1 MQKII
6 FITIIFACS
15 VLQLTAQ
22 NNIPE
27 LKNKLKTATGSEKI
41 ELLYKLSNLY
51 LKTDAKKSLNYA
63 EEAYKLA
70 KKSKDKNRQANALN
84 MIGTAY
90 YQLKRYRLA
99 IRNYE
104 RELELRKQMGQKYS
118 KIKVEYNLA
127 ATYQMSG
134 KEKKALELYKEVLDY
149 AKKKKYPELTKKTY
163 QSIIQVYVSEK
174 DYKDAFLFLQEYHNY
189 LNNIKTNYT
198 QQKINLLETQFEEHE
213 KELNKKANRLKEI
226 DSVLNELLIEKST
239 LVEDTIVKGLTINKL
254 ATDTIKKAEE
264 IKVQKEEVKRREQ
277 WLAGAIIFI
286 VVVLIFS
293 FLLTWM
299 YRRMKKAY
307 KLLAIQNAEILKKN
321 EEIKAQSELI
331 KTQSDKLAEQHQITL
346 KQKQEIIDSINYA
359 KRIQQAIFP
368 TKEYIDKILNDH
380 FILFKPRDI
389 VSGDFYWMRK
399 IKNFIIVVAA
409 DSTGHGVPGAFM
421 SMLGVSFL
429 NEIVSAKSLDN
440 AGEILNRLR
449 DKVKKSLHQTDVNS
463 VSQDGMDI
471 AFYIINTETLELQY
485 SGAYNPL
492 FIVRKNQE
500 AELIEI
506 KADRQPIAIFMREKE
521 FSSYNIQLQKG
532 DCLYTFSDGYAD
544 QFGGQKGQ
552 KFKLKNFKQILL
564 DIYDLPMKEQKHIL
578 KSTLEDWMGN
588 KHEQLDDILVLGVRV
603 DF

>member
-1 MQKII
+1 MQKFIFIIII
-6 FITIIFACS
+6 FFFSIIEL
-15 VLQLTAQ
+15 VAQ
-22 NNIPE
+22 NNISE
-27 LKNKLKTATGSEKI
+27 LESKLKTVSGKEKTEI
-41 ELLYKLSNLY
+41 LYKLSKLY
-51 LKTDAKKSLNYA
+51 LKSDVKKSLNYA
-63 EEAYKLA
+63 EKSYNSA
-70 KKSKDKNRQANALN
+70 KKSKDKNMQANALN

-90 YQLKRYRLA
+90 YQQKKYRSA

-104 RELELRKQMGQKYS
+104 KELDLRKQLGQNYS

-127 ATYQMSG
+127 ATYQISG
-134 KEKKALELYKEVLDY
+134 KEKKALSLYKEVLDY
-149 AKKKKYPELTKKTY
+149 SKKKKYPELTKKTY
-163 QSIIQVYVSEK
+163 SSIIQVYVSEK
-174 DYKDAFLFLQEYHNY
+174 DYKDAFLYLQEYHDY
-189 LNNIKTNYT
+189 LNNIKTNYNR
-198 QQKINLLETQFEEHE
+198 QKINLLETQFEEHE
-213 KELNKKANRLKEI
+213 KELNEKKNRLKVI

-254 ATDTIKKAEE
+254 ATDTIEKAKE
-264 IKVQKEEVKRREQ
+264 IKIQKKEVKRREQ

-307 KLLAIQNAEILKKN
+307 KLLAIQNAEILEKN

-331 KTQSDKLAEQHQITL
+331 KSQADKLAEQHQITL

-359 KRIQQAIFP
+359 KRIQQAVFP
-368 TKEYIDKILNDH
+368 TKEYIDKILNEH

-544 QFGGQKGQ
+544 QFGGKKGQ

-564 DIYDLPMKEQKHIL
+564 DIYDLPMKEQKQIL
-578 KSTLEDWMGN
+578 KSTLENWMGN
-588 KHEQLDDILVLGVRV
+588 AHEQLDDILVLGVRV

>member
-1 MQKII
+1 MDALRFNKNSDWQKLLENEFEKAYFKELIQFVNTQYTHYTCFPKINEIFNAFNNCSFNDLKVVII
-6 FITIIFACS
+6 GQDPYHTPGVATGLAFES
-15 VLQLTAQ
+15 D
-22 NNIPE
+22 PPSPS
-27 LKNKLKTATGSEKI
+27 LKNIRRAI
-41 ELLYKLSNLY
+41 
-51 LKTDAKKSLNYA
+51 
-63 EEAYKLA
+63 
-70 KKSKDKNRQANALN
+70 AN
-84 MIGTAY
+84 
-90 YQLKRYRLA
+90 
-99 IRNYE
+99 
-104 RELELRKQMGQKYS
+104 
-118 KIKVEYNLA
+118 EY
-127 ATYQMSG
+127 M
-134 KEKKALELYKEVLDY
+134 LD
-149 AKKKKYPELTKKTY
+149 E
-163 QSIIQVYVSEK
+163 
-174 DYKDAFLFLQEYHNY
+174 
-189 LNNIKTNYT
+189 
-198 QQKINLLETQFEEHE
+198 
-213 KELNKKANRLKEI
+213 
-226 DSVLNELLIEKST
+226 
-239 LVEDTIVKGLTINKL
+239 
-254 ATDTIKKAEE
+254 
-264 IKVQKEEVKRREQ
+264 
-277 WLAGAIIFI
+277 
-286 VVVLIFS
+286 
-293 FLLTWM
+293 
-299 YRRMKKAY
+299 
-307 KLLAIQNAEILKKN
+307 KN

-331 KTQSDKLAEQHQITL
+331 KSQSDKLAEQHQITL

-368 TKEYIDKILNDH
+368 TKEYIDKILNEH
-380 FILFKPRDI
+380 FILFRPRDI

-463 VSQDGMDI
+463 ISQDGMDI

-500 AELIEI
+500 PELIEI

-532 DCLYTFSDGYAD
+532 DCIYTFSDGYAD

-564 DIYDLPMKEQKHIL
+564 DIYDLPMKEQNQIL
-578 KSTLEDWMGN
+578 KNTLEDWMGN
-588 KHEQLDDILVLGVRV
+588 THEQLDDILVLGVRV

>member
-1 MQKII
+1 MQKRTFISII
-6 FITIIFACS
+6 FFSIFLS
-15 VLQLTAQ
+15 LNAQ
-22 NNIPE
+22 NST
-27 LKNKLKTATGSEKI
+27 NKLENQLKSASGKEKI
-41 ELLYKLSNLY
+41 ELLNRLAQVY
-51 LKTDAKKSLNYA
+51 LKTNAQKSLDYA
-63 EEAYKLA
+63 EESYKLA
-70 KKSKDKNRQANALN
+70 KKMNNEKLKANALN

-90 YQLKRYRLA
+90 FKQKKYRSAIKYYEKELA
-99 IRNYE
+99 IRKK
-104 RELELRKQMGQKYS
+104 LHQKYAQ
-118 KIKVEYNLA
+118 IKVKYNLA
-127 ATYQMSG
+127 VSYQSSG
-134 KEKKALELYKEVLDY
+134 KEKKAIELYKEVLSY
-149 AKKKKYPELTKKTY
+149 SKKKKYSELTKKAY
-163 QSIIQVYVSEK
+163 ESIIQVYVSEK
-174 DYKDAFLFLQEYHNY
+174 DYKNAFLYLQGYYNY
-189 LNNIKTNYT
+189 KNNISTNYT
-198 QQKINLLETQFEEHE
+198 KEKISLLETQFEENE
-213 KELNKKANRLKEI
+213 KELNKKADRLNEI
-226 DSVLNELLIEKST
+226 DSVLNILLIEKST
-239 LVEDTIVKGLTINKL
+239 LVEETIVKGQKINKL
-254 ATDTIKKAEE
+254 ATDTIEKAKE
-264 IKVQKEEVKRREQ
+264 IKIQKEEVKRREQ
-277 WLAGAIIFI
+277 WLLGALIFI
-286 VVVLIFS
+286 AVVLIFS

-307 KLLAIQNAEILKKN
+307 KLLAIQNKEILEKN

-368 TKEYIDKILNDH
+368 TKEYIDKILNEH

-389 VSGDFYWMRK
+389 VSGDFYWMKK

-463 VSQDGMDI
+463 ASQDGMDV
-471 AFYIINTETLELQY
+471 AFYIINTETLELQF

-492 FIVRKNQE
+492 FIVRKNKE

-506 KADRQPIAIFMREKE
+506 KADRQPIAIYMREKD

-544 QFGGQKGQ
+544 QFGGLKGQ

-564 DIYDLPMKEQKHIL
+564 DIYDLPMKEQKQIL
-578 KSTLEDWMGN
+578 DDTLKNWMGD

>member
-1 MQKII
+1 MQKFIL
-6 FITIIFACS
+6 ITIIFFYS

-27 LKNKLKTATGSEKI
+27 LESKLKTASGKEKI
-41 ELLYKLSNLY
+41 ELLYKLSKLY
-51 LKTDAKKSLNYA
+51 LKSDTKKSLNYA
-63 EEAYKLA
+63 EKSYNLA
-70 KKSKDKNRQANALN
+70 KKSKDKNMQANALN
-84 MIGTAY
+84 MMGTAY
-90 YQLKRYRLA
+90 YQQQKYRLA

-104 RELELRKQMGQKYS
+104 KELDLRKQLGQKYS
-118 KIKVEYNLA
+118 KVKVEYNLA
-127 ATYQMSG
+127 ATYQISG
-134 KEKKALELYKEVLDY
+134 KEKKALSLYKEVLNY
-149 AKKKKYPELTKKTY
+149 SKKKNYPELTKKTY
-163 QSIIQVYVSEK
+163 RSIIQVYVKEK
-174 DYKDAFLFLQEYHNY
+174 DYKDAFLYLQEYQNY

-198 QQKINLLETQFEEHE
+198 KQKINLLETQFEEHE

-254 ATDTIKKAEE
+254 ATDTVKKAEE

-277 WLAGAIIFI
+277 WLTGAIIFI

-307 KLLAIQNAEILKKN
+307 KLLAIQNAEILEKN

-331 KTQSDKLAEQHQITL
+331 KTQADKLAEQHQITL

-368 TKEYIDKILNDH
+368 TKEYINGMLNDH

-389 VSGDFYWMRK
+389 VSGDFYWMKK

-440 AGEILNRLR
+440 AGEILSRLR

-463 VSQDGMDI
+463 VSQDGMDV

-500 AELIEI
+500 VELIEI

-564 DIYDLPMKEQKHIL
+564 DIYDLPMKEQKQIL

-588 KHEQLDDILVLGVRV
+588 THEQLDDILVLGVRV

>member
-6 FITIIFACS
+6 LITIILGCTVF
-15 VLQLTAQ
+15 QLTAQ
-22 NNIPE
+22 SNISE
-27 LKNKLKTATGSEKI
+27 LENKLKTATGNQKF

-51 LKTDAKKSLNYA
+51 LSTNAKKSLNYA
-63 EEAYKLA
+63 EDAYKLA
-70 KKSKDKNRQANALN
+70 KKLKDRNRQANALN

-90 YQLKRYRLA
+90 YQQKKYRLA

-104 RELELRKQMGQKYS
+104 KELDLRKQLGQKYS

-127 ATYQMSG
+127 ATYQISG
-134 KEKKALELYKEVLDY
+134 KEKKALELYKGVLNY

-163 QSIIQVYVSEK
+163 RSIIQVYVNEK
-174 DYKDAFLFLQEYHNY
+174 DYKDAFLYLQEYHNY

-254 ATDTIKKAEE
+254 ATDTVKKAEE

-277 WLAGAIIFI
+277 WLAVAGIFI
-286 VVVLIFS
+286 AVVLIFS

-307 KLLAIQNAEILKKN
+307 KLLAIQNAEILEKN

-331 KTQSDKLAEQHQITL
+331 KSQSDKISEQYQITV
-346 KQKQEIIDSINYA
+346 KQKQEIVDSINYA

-588 KHEQLDDILVLGVRV
+588 QHEQLDDILVLGVRV

>member
-1 MQKII
+1 MQKFIL
-6 FITIIFACS
+6 ITIIFFYS

-27 LKNKLKTATGSEKI
+27 LESKLKTASGKEKI
-41 ELLYKLSNLY
+41 ELLYKLSKLY
-51 LKTDAKKSLNYA
+51 LKSDTKKSLNYA
-63 EEAYKLA
+63 EKSYNLA
-70 KKSKDKNRQANALN
+70 KKSKDKNMQANALN
-84 MIGTAY
+84 MMGTAY
-90 YQLKRYRLA
+90 YQQQKYRLA

-104 RELELRKQMGQKYS
+104 KELDLRKQLGQKYS

-127 ATYQMSG
+127 ATYQISG
-134 KEKKALELYKEVLDY
+134 KEKKALGLYKEVLDY
-149 AKKKKYPELTKKTY
+149 SKKKNYPELTKKTY
-163 QSIIQVYVSEK
+163 RSIIQVYVKEK
-174 DYKDAFLFLQEYHNY
+174 DYKDAFLYLQEYQNY

-239 LVEDTIVKGLTINKL
+239 LVEDTIVKGLTIDKL

-277 WLAGAIIFI
+277 WLTGAIIFI

-307 KLLAIQNAEILKKN
+307 KLLAIQNAEILEKN

-331 KTQSDKLAEQHQITL
+331 KTQADKLAEQHQITL

-368 TKEYIDKILNDH
+368 TKEYINGILNDH

-389 VSGDFYWMRK
+389 VSGDFYWMKK

-463 VSQDGMDI
+463 VSQDGMDV

-564 DIYDLPMKEQKHIL
+564 DIYDLPMKEQKQIL

-588 KHEQLDDILVLGVRV
+588 THEQLDDILVLGVRV